1 MTRNQEEL
9 WKVSK
14 EEFISPTTTI
24 PTITFQDVLPQLPT
38 LRSQSFELPRGKQQG
53 VHAHF
58 DKGTSIVRPGMNKSS
73 VSHSEGYSLRRPS
86 VQSRKSFSR
95 SISSFSL
102 YSHFAGE
109 RFSHNDKRR
118 KDSRKLSMENI
129 DLEKRRNRESIS
141 SIDDNSVKSF
151 NSDDSGSPKASV
163 GKAMVMF
170 LKAFIGSGVLF
181 LPKA

>member
-1 MTRNQEEL
+1 MSQEQ

-24 PTITFQDVLPQLPT
+24 PTITFQDIPPPLPT
-38 LRSQSFELPRGKQQG
+38 LRSQSFDLPRGKQQG

-58 DKGTSIVRPGMNKSS
+58 DKAAAMVRPGMAKSS
-73 VSHSEGYSLRRPS
+73 ISHSEGYSLRRPS
-86 VQSRKSFSR
+86 VASRKSFSR
-95 SISSFSL
+95 SVSSFSL

-109 RFSHNDKRR
+109 RFSHNKR
-118 KDSRKLSMENI
+118 KDSRKLFMETS
-129 DLEKRRNRESIS
+129 DLKKCKHFKESTS
-141 SIDDNSVKSF
+141 TVDDNSAKSF
-151 NSDDSGSPKASV
+151 DSENGEPPKASV

>member
-1 MTRNQEEL
+1 MSQEK
-9 WKVSK
+9 WKSSE

-24 PTITFQDVLPQLPT
+24 PTITFQDAPPPLPT

-58 DKGTSIVRPGMNKSS
+58 DKTASTVRPGMNKSS
-73 VSHSEGYSLRRPS
+73 ISHSEGYSLRRPS
-86 VQSRKSFSR
+86 VASRKSFSR
-95 SISSFSL
+95 SVSSFSL

-109 RFSHNDKRR
+109 RFSHNKR
-118 KDSRKLSMENI
+118 KDSRKLSMDTTDI
-129 DLEKRRNRESIS
+129 EKRKNVKDSTS
-141 SIDDNSVKSF
+141 TIDDNSAKSF
-151 NSDDSGSPKASV
+151 DSESGESPKASV